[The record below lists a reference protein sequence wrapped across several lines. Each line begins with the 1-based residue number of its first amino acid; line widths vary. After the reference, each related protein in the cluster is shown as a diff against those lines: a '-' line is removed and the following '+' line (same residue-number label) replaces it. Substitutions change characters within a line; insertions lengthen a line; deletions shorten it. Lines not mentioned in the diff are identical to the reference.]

1 MPKPENVRPYVR
13 KKGDPPLPGAGRPK
27 GSLNSKTI
35 LGRLLGIK
43 EVVSDPFTGKPRKIT
58 QLELITL
65 KQLEK
70 ARAGNLNSYNAILN
84 RYEGMPEQRQIQEF
98 EEGTEIYVNV
108 GQPKKFQQVQE
119 PETPPDEPETPVE

>member
-1 MPKPENVRPYVR
+1 MANKDHLTPR

-35 LGRLLGIK
+35 LARLLGIK
-43 EVVSDPFTGKPRKIT
+43 ETVVDPFTDKPRKMT

-70 ARAGNLNSYNAILN
+70 ARNGNLLSYQALLN

-98 EEGTEIYVNV
+98 PEGTEISVTV
-108 GQPKKFQQVQE
+108 GQPKRFQPME
-119 PETPPDEPETPVE
+119 PPIEATPPETSNE

>member
-1 MPKPENVRPYVR
+1 MPNPENMIPR
-13 KKGDPPLPGAGRPK
+13 KKGDPALPGAGRPK

-35 LGRLLGIK
+35 LRKLLGIK
-43 EVVSDPFTGKPRKIT
+43 ETVVDPFTDKPRKMT

-70 ARAGNLNSYNAILN
+70 ARNGNLNSYQALLN

-98 EEGTEIYVNV
+98 EEGTEIHVTV
-108 GQPKKFQQVQE
+108 GQPKRFQKVEEEPPAESEMQVE
-119 PETPPDEPETPVE
+119 